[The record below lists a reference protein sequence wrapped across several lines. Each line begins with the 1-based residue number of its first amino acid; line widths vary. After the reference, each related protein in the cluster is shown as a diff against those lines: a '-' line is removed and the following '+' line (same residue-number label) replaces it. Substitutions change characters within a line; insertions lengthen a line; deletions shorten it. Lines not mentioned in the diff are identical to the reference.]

1 MNTALRRITDIVL
14 YFSFCFLLGSGFM
27 MKFSFVKGMKGM
39 TVLGLS
45 KPDWCSLHLC
55 AAVLM
60 LIALAIHLALNA
72 AWIHKVGAFSKKW
85 LAVIII
91 MLGIALALLL
101 SLYPPDKSK
110 VAETQSQYLH
120 RNINK

>member
-1 MNTALRRITDIVL
+1 MKTALRRITDFIL

-45 KPDWCSLHLC
+45 KPQWCDLHFFIAMAML
-55 AAVLM
+55 AALVLHM
-60 LIALAIHLALNA
+60 ALNA
-72 AWIHKVGAFSKKW
+72 SWIYKVGSFSKKW
-85 LAVIII
+85 LAIIVVA
-91 MLGIALALLL
+91 LGVALALLL
-101 SLYPPDKSK
+101 SLCPANKSN
-110 VAETQSQYLH
+110 AIENSGQYMH